1 MPRGAKPKLYYN
13 PEMSTHTHPWAHVEK
28 RTRASDVY
36 EHLDRAG
43 LLGSVHVLPGHSASD
58 EELRTVHTQRH
69 IDEVGRMTAAARA
82 DPTNR
87 ELCEP
92 DGPGGVYY
100 SGHAD
105 AAARLACGCVI
116 DAAVGVLQDSKNVIA
131 TRASPGDKARRRA
144 PPAFAIVRPPGHH
157 AGADPTDGHHAEG
170 FCFYNSVAVAA
181 GVVLASGDAQKVAI
195 LDWDVRHGK
204 V

>member
-43 LLGSVHVLPGHSASD
+43 LLGSVQVLPGHSASD

-92 DGPGGVYY
+92 NGPGGVYY

-116 DAAVGVLQDSKNVIA
+116 DAAVGVLQDSKNATA
-131 TRASPGDKARRRA
+131 TRASPGDCHD
-144 PPAFAIVRPPGHH
+144 IG
-157 AGADPTDGHHAEG
+157 AGM
-170 FCFYNSVAVAA
+170 AVASVEAA
-181 GVVLASGDAQKVAI
+181 GTIQQCGNIVDCGGIGAVLMHGANACAYLVGAAHGSAMAQ
-195 LDWDVRHGK
+195 GSC
-204 V
+204 